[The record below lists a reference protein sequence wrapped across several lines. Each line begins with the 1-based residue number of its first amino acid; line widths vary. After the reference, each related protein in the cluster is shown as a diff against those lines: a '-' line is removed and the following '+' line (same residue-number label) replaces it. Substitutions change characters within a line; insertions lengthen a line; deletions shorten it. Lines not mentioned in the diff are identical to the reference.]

1 MVFISTNS
9 KDRFLNL
16 SAVSNGIREAIHS
29 RFGEQLLWIVAEI
42 SEMSV
47 RKGHCY
53 LSLVEKL
60 PGNSAPMCEMKGIVW
75 AGKFEKIS
83 QIFRN
88 ETGTELAANT
98 TILFQAMVRFDV
110 KWGLSL
116 IIEDIEPK
124 YTVGL
129 LQVERDKTVARL
141 REEGVYEANKRL
153 QFPLVPSRIA
163 VISARDSRGY
173 EDFLNK
179 LENNP
184 RGYHFNV
191 TLFSSLLQGD
201 HAATGMVNRLIE
213 IFNRKDEFDVVV
225 IVRGGGG
232 AIDLNCFNDY
242 KLSRAVARFPLPVI
256 SGIGHTTN
264 KSVVDEVA
272 FADAITPTDAADF
285 IIEKTT
291 AFEERLDDYVMT
303 LGTSYLVAVNAEKTK
318 LTQLSSAM
326 NTRSRELIRNEL
338 YYVSGSAAQIQ
349 NFSGNLLKQAGHSL
363 SMFARELTYKSKLRI
378 REEHHV
384 INNKQQTLKPAPI
397 KLLKS
402 ALMSLENTEQTVKI
416 LDPVNV
422 LKRGFSITLIDNRPV
437 LNSNEVKTNDR
448 IKTILYEGTIESEVK
463 GTAN

>member
-1 MVFISTNS
+1 MGFITANS

-16 SAVSNGIREAIHS
+16 SAVSTGIREAIHS
-29 RFGEQLLWIVAEI
+29 KFGEQLLWIVAEI

-60 PGNSAPMCEMKGIVW
+60 PGNSAPVCEMKGIVW
-75 AGKFEKIS
+75 AGKFEKII
-83 QIFRN
+83 QVFRN

-116 IIEDIEPK
+116 IVEDIEPK

-129 LQVERDKTVARL
+129 LQIEREKTVARL

-153 QFPLVPSRIA
+153 LFPLVPSRIA

-179 LENNP
+179 LENNTK
-184 RGYHFNV
+184 GYRFEV

-213 IFNRKDEFDVVV
+213 IFNNKELFDIVV

-242 KLSRAVARFPLPVI
+242 RLSRAVARFPLPVI

-285 IIEKTT
+285 IIEKTM
-291 AFEERLDDYVMT
+291 AFEDRLDDYVMT
-303 LGTSYLVAVNAEKTK
+303 LGTAYMVAVNAEQAR
-318 LTQLSSAM
+318 LTNISSAM
-326 NTRSRELIRNEL
+326 ITKTRERIRNEL

-349 NFSGNLLKQAGHSL
+349 NFSGNFLKQAGHTL
-363 SMFARELTYKSKLRI
+363 SMFTRELTYKSKLRI
-378 REEHHV
+378 REE
-384 INNKQQTLKPAPI
+384 QQFISGKHQMLKPAPV

-402 ALMSLENTEQTVKI
+402 ALVAIENMEQTVKI

-422 LKRGFSITLIDNRPV
+422 LKRGFSITLLNGKPV
-437 LNSNEVKTNDR
+437 LNSGQVNTNDR

-463 GTAN
+463 GSTA